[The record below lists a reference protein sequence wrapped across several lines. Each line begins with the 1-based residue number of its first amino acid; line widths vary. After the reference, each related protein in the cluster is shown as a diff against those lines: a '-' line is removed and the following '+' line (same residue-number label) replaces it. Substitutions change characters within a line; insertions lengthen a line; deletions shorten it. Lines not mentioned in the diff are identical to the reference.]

1 MALPG
6 KFGALTCDMGKRGQ
20 RGRSG
25 KTKRP
30 EAGSAGL
37 AGLDDGNEL
46 KRRLY
51 STCNMIHRDFT
62 RLRSCQSSFW
72 QGGSVDKQLL
82 DNQVILVRG
91 IVLPGN

>member
-37 AGLDDGNEL
+37 AGLDDGIEL

-51 STCNMIHRDFT
+51 STCNMIHRGLHTFT
-62 RLRSCQSSFW
+62 IMSIIFLARWLS
-72 QGGSVDKQLL
+72 G
-82 DNQVILVRG
+82 
-91 IVLPGN
+91 